1 MKKIILLLIVVIFLG
16 GFFIN
21 INYLKK
27 ETKPLTVSSNEER
40 SNDLFSNYYSDA
52 DKIVNEMTL
61 EEKIGQLFLVRYDDN
76 LVNYYID
83 NFKVGGFILFAKDFE
98 KESKNSISIKISSFQ
113 KRSKEPLA
121 IAVDEEGGFVTRVSK
136 FPAFRDSKFLSPKEY
151 YEIGGYELLES
162 TENEKAKLLKS
173 IGVNLN
179 LAPVADVSTNKDD
192 FIYNRTFG
200 YNALETS
207 YLIEN
212 MVNYANNNYF
222 SSCLKHFP
230 GYGNNSDTHTGIAI
244 DDREYTEF
252 TNSDYLPFIK
262 GIEAKVP
269 FILISHNVIKAIDP
283 DYPSSLSYKVITKEL
298 RQKLQFSGIVITDDL
313 DMEAVKSYAKDGHAA
328 TLAINAGAD
337 MIITSDVK
345 NMYNELLASVK
356 NKQIKIDTI
365 NQAVKRILA
374 WKIAYQIL

>member
-1 MKKIILLLIVVIFLG
+1 
-16 GFFIN
+16 
-21 INYLKK
+21 
-27 ETKPLTVSSNEER
+27 
-40 SNDLFSNYYSDA
+40 
-52 DKIVNEMTL
+52 MTL

-192 FIYNRTFG
+192 LIYNRTFG

-212 MVNYANNNYF
+212 MVNYANNNHF

-313 DMEAVKSYAKDGHAA
+313 DMEVVKSYAKDGHAA